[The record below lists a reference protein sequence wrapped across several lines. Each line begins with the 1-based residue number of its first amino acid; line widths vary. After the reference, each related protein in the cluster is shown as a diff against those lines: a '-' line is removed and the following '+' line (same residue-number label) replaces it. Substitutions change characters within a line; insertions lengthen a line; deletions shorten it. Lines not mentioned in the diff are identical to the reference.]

1 MRPHLRIASL
11 LVVSLLVLGP
21 GLARADEEVE
31 LQGIV
36 DVQPQGPG
44 GMLTLPL
51 PAGSPNVT
59 VLLEVGIPAVAIPFT
74 ITPETEIDVEEG
86 SSPVTLVDGDRV
98 TLDALIV
105 GGTLFATD
113 LEVNAFPELELRG
126 TAGGLPASGVAL
138 PLPQDSPPVDFTLD
152 LGVAGV
158 GPLPVRVTSDTQ
170 VEDSAFTLMNGEPIE
185 IEGLVRDFVIV
196 ITEIEPILD

>member
-36 DVQPQGPG
+36 DVLPQGPG

-74 ITPETEIDVEEG
+74 ITPSTGIDVEEG

-98 TLDALIV
+98 TLDAMIV
-105 GGTLFATD
+105 GGTLFAID

-138 PLPQDSPPVDFTLD
+138 PLPQNSPPVDFTLD

-170 VEDSAFTLMNGEPIE
+170 VEGSAFTLKNGDPIE
-185 IEGLVRDFVIV
+185 IEGLVRDFVIA